1 MMTNQL
7 KIVRPVNP
15 TETQQNLPY
24 FVGISRDTVGAKH
37 LSMNIVVIPAG
48 AEAEPHYHVDYETAI
63 YLLKGQVETRYG
75 IDLSQTCLHLAGEFL
90 YIPPGVPHQPRNLSN
105 EEDAIAIVAR
115 NDANE
120 RENVRLYRVVD
131 DNA

>member
-7 KIVRPVNP
+7 KIVRPDHA
-15 TETQQNLPY
+15 TDTSQKLPY

-37 LSMNIVVIPAG
+37 ISMNMVVIPAG
-48 AEAEPHYHVDYETAI
+48 AQAEPHYHVDYETAI
-63 YLLKGQVETRYG
+63 YLVKGRVETRYG
-75 IDLSQTCLHLAGEFL
+75 TDLSQTCLHLAGEFL
-90 YIPPGVPHQPRNLSN
+90 YIPPGVPHQPRNLSD

-120 RENVRLYRVVD
+120 RENVRLYPVD
-131 DNA
+131 DSE

>member
-1 MMTNQL
+1 MTNQL
-7 KIVRPVNP
+7 KIVRPDH
-15 TETQQNLPY
+15 TTDTTQKLPY

-37 LSMNIVVIPAG
+37 ISMNMVVIPAG
-48 AEAEPHYHVDYETAI
+48 AQAEPHYHLDYETAI
-63 YLLKGQVETRYG
+63 YLVKGRVETRYG
-75 IDLSQTCLHLAGEFL
+75 TDLSQTCLHLAGEFL
-90 YIPPGVPHQPRNLSN
+90 YIPPGVPHQPRNLSD

-120 RENVRLYRVVD
+120 RENVRLYPMD

>member
-7 KIVRPVNP
+7 KIVRPEHP
-15 TETQQNLPY
+15 TNTTQKLPY
-24 FVGISRDTVGAKH
+24 FVGISRDTVGSRQ

-48 AEAEPHYHVDYETAI
+48 AQAEPHYHVDYETAI
-63 YLLKGQVETRYG
+63 YLLKGRIEVRYG
-75 IDLSQTCLHLAGEFL
+75 TELSQTCFHLAGEFL
-90 YIPPGVPHQPRNLSN
+90 YIPPGVPHQPRNLSD

-120 RENVRLYRVVD
+120 RENVRLYQVD
-131 DNA
+131 DDD

>member
-7 KIVRPVNP
+7 KIVRPDHA
-15 TETQQNLPY
+15 TDTSQKLPY

-37 LSMNIVVIPAG
+37 ISMNMVVIPAG
-48 AEAEPHYHVDYETAI
+48 AQAEPHYHVDYETAI
-63 YLLKGQVETRYG
+63 YLVKGRVETRYG
-75 IDLSQTCLHLAGEFL
+75 TDLSQTCLHLAGEFL
-90 YIPPGVPHQPRNLSN
+90 YIPPGVPHQPRNLSD

-120 RENVRLYRVVD
+120 RENVRLYPMD
-131 DNA
+131 DSE